1 MMKCNSIPPPDF
13 KIPAKSIFLLLNV
26 GSFLVSILGNVLV
39 MVILYITPK
48 LKTRSNYF
56 LLLLAGTDVAIGL
69 IAQPM
74 A

>member
-1 MMKCNSIPPPDF
+1 MKCNSIPPSDF

-74 A
+74 T